1 MTEVN
6 VQFVDL
12 ESKYQFDNYTEFIY
26 GATDKDRVLLNNE
39 IIQITDKN
47 DNSVSVSKYEIFN
60 LIKSLK
66 LALQYY
72 YFK

>member
-1 MTEVN
+1 MTEVD

-12 ESKYQFDNYTEFIY
+12 QSKYQFDNCTEFIY
-26 GATDKDRVLLNNE
+26 GATDEDRISMNNKIIHISDKDGNN
-39 IIQITDKN
+39 I
-47 DNSVSVSKYEIFN
+47 SVSRYEIHN

>member
-1 MTEVN
+1 MTEVD

-12 ESKYQFDNYTEFIY
+12 QSKYQFDNCTEFIY
-26 GATDKDRVLLNNE
+26 GATDKDRILMNDE
-39 IIQITDKN
+39 IINITDK
-47 DNSVSVSKYEIFN
+47 DGNSVSISRYEILN